1 MDQNLNK
8 KIDRKEKLISIFK
21 ENKLKIYS
29 SFTII
34 ILLFAALF
42 LFKKKQDDQHKLI
55 SEKYI
60 QAGIQLS
67 IDKKENAKKIFEEII
82 VAENSSYS
90 ALALNSIVDKN
101 LIKDKEKILEYFN
114 IVEKITKSEE
124 KKDLLIFKKALFLIQ
139 NENLNKGNKL
149 LKELIE
155 RNSKLKSLAEEF
167 IVY

>member
-8 KIDRKEKLISIFK
+8 KIDFKEKLILIFK
-21 ENKLKIYS
+21 ENKFKIYS
-29 SFTII
+29 SFSIII
-34 ILLFAALF
+34 ILVAAFF
-42 LFKKKQDDQHKLI
+42 LFKIKQDDQHKLI

-60 QAGIQLS
+60 HAGIQLS
-67 IDKKENAKKIFEEII
+67 INRNENAKKIFEEII
-82 VAENSSYS
+82 FAENIFYS

-114 IVEKITKSEE
+114 LVEKITKSEE

-149 LKELIE
+149 LKELIA

-167 IVY
+167 IVN

>member
-42 LFKKKQDDQHKLI
+42 LFKKNQDDQRKLI

-82 VAENSSYS
+82 VAENSFYS

-114 IVEKITKSEE
+114 LVEKITKSEE

-155 RNSKLKSLAEEF
+155 RNSKLKSLAEVF
-167 IVY
+167 IVN

>member
-42 LFKKKQDDQHKLI
+42 LFKKNQDDQRKLI

-82 VAENSSYS
+82 FAENSFYS
-90 ALALNSIVDKN
+90 ALALDSIVDKN

-114 IVEKITKSEE
+114 LVEKITKSEE
-124 KKDLLIFKKALFLIQ
+124 KKDLLIFKKALFLIK

-155 RNSKLKSLAEEF
+155 RNSKLKSLAEVF
-167 IVY
+167 IVN

>member
-42 LFKKKQDDQHKLI
+42 LFKKNQDDQRKLI

-82 VAENSSYS
+82 VAENSFYS

-114 IVEKITKSEE
+114 LVEKITKSEE

-139 NENLNKGNKL
+139 NQNLNKGNKL

-155 RNSKLKSLAEEF
+155 RNSKLKSLAEEL
-167 IVY
+167 IVN

>member
-42 LFKKKQDDQHKLI
+42 LFKKNQDDQRKLI

-82 VAENSSYS
+82 VAENSFYS

-114 IVEKITKSEE
+114 LVEKITKSEE

-149 LKELIE
+149 LKELIA

-167 IVY
+167 IVN